1 MKERRASWDEREES
15 KYLAQEE
22 RDAAKPV
29 EAREVGGEVGHLQR
43 LQDLQIRLRMSEHED
58 GNQGPSAHACNLV
71 VLT

>member
-43 LQDLQIRLRMSEHED
+43 LQDL
-58 GNQGPSAHACNLV
+58 
-71 VLT
+71 